1 MNNIHFLFVDDDPE
15 ELVILSD
22 AFNDIHADITIR
34 YAANGEEALALLYS
48 DYESGI
54 IPSLIILDLNMP
66 RMNGSQTLESLK
78 SATHFMHIPVIVY
91 STSLNAFEKDQCI
104 SKGAHSYL
112 TKPTSYAETLDTIN
126 YFLKVAGSQ
135 HISSNSNAL

>member
-1 MNNIHFLFVDDDPE
+1 MNNTHFLFVDDDPE

-22 AFNDIHADITIR
+22 VFNDIHADITIR
-34 YAANGEEALALLYS
+34 YAANGEEALVLVNR
-48 DYESGI
+48 DFESGI

-78 SATHFMHIPVIVY
+78 SSERFKHIPVIIY

>member
-1 MNNIHFLFVDDDPE
+1 MNNTHFLFVDDDAE

-22 AFNDIHADITIR
+22 VFNDIHADITIR
-34 YAANGEEALALLYS
+34 YAANGEEALVLVNR
-48 DYESGI
+48 DFESGI

-78 SATHFMHIPVIVY
+78 SSERFKHIPVIIY

-112 TKPTSYAETLDTIN
+112 TKPISYAETLDTIN
-126 YFLKVAGSQ
+126 YFLKVASSQ
-135 HISSNSNAL
+135 AISF